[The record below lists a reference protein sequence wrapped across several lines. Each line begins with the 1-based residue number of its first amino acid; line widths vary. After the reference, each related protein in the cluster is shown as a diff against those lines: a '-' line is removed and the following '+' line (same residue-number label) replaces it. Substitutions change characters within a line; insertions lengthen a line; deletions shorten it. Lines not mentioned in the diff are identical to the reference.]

1 MTAFQYVVVKY
12 VPNVLRDESVNVGV
26 IVRDV
31 HNQDFGYRF
40 LSRGAVVKKLWPNAD
55 TQIVRHLEHELGKT
69 RQAQLSLDEA
79 PALGR
84 AGPPTSPDFFA
95 KARHEFTGNLQMTLE
110 RGIAANSLD
119 EALAWAYS
127 TFVAEPAIA
136 ARPINYQALAPLQT
150 RERLWR
156 AFERKQLI
164 GKRRVQRRAVLQGR
178 HAPWTFDLAY
188 KNGALNLINSLA
200 LKAGPEANLG
210 RALVFKGMLEEVES
224 NVSDQVRGIA
234 VVQWPK
240 PEQRDD
246 SAAPK
251 AVAILED
258 AGIDTYDVVR
268 VDELADRVQQD
279 LSSVATR

>member
-1 MTAFQYVVVKY
+1 
-12 VPNVLRDESVNVGV
+12 
-26 IVRDV
+26 
-31 HNQDFGYRF
+31 
-40 LSRGAVVKKLWPNAD
+40 
-55 TQIVRHLEHELGKT
+55 VRHLERELGKT
-69 RQAQLSLDEA
+69 RQTQLSLDEA

-84 AGPPTSPDFFA
+84 AGAPTSPDFFA

-110 RGIAANSLD
+110 RGIAASNLE

-156 AFERKQLI
+156 AFERKHLI
-164 GKRRVQRRAVLQGR
+164 GGRRVRKRAVFQWQ

-188 KNGALNLINSLA
+188 MNGALHLINSLA
-200 LKAGPEANLG
+200 LNAGPEANLG
-210 RALVFKGMLEEVES
+210 RALVFKGMLEEVGS
-224 NVSDQVRGIA
+224 NAADHVRGIA

-240 PEQRDD
+240 PEQREEN
-246 SAAPK
+246 AAPK

-258 AGIDTYDVVR
+258 AGIETYEIAR
-268 VDELADRVQQD
+268 VDELADRVGEE
-279 LSSVATR
+279 LSAAVAR